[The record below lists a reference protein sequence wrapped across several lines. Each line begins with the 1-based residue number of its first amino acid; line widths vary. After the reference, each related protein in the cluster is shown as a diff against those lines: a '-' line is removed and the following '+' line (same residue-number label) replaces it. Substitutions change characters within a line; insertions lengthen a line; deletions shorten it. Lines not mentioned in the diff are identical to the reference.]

1 MTKKLSSF
9 RQNPLTNSIGSNVCQ
24 NINFLKILA
33 RTRSI
38 RRQKKLL
45 RLASTN
51 ELLSI
56 VEVALNIIKGRF
68 NLTTRQKNRLVP
80 FADFVRS
87 LSRVK
92 SEKGARKILQ
102 RGSGIP
108 IAALITPVILEALR
122 LLSNKIS
129 Q

>member
-102 RGSGIP
+102 RGSEIP

-122 LLSNKIS
+122 LLSNKLS

>member
-1 MTKKLSSF
+1 MPKKLSSF
-9 RQNPLTNSIGSNVCQ
+9 RQSPLTNSIGSNVCQ
-24 NINFLKILA
+24 NINFLKLLA

-45 RLASTN
+45 SLASTS

-92 SEKGARKILQ
+92 SEKGA
-102 RGSGIP
+102 
-108 IAALITPVILEALR
+108 
-122 LLSNKIS
+122 
-129 Q
+129 